1 MPYRQERITM
11 NMKHRAESKEQRTN
25 SREQRAKSEEQR
37 ERSKALYFLCFIL
50 FATCYLLF
58 ASIGEAKMKGRCK
71 DCHSMHASTP
81 FPVLTKG
88 GCVGCH
94 GQVPD
99 GTQNIITIGKVRIP
113 QVLHHMGDGD
123 LASGNFYY
131 VADGY
136 NPDYFKGHNVLGI
149 SHQESIPTM
158 NVPPGFIGNVVIPGG
173 KGPVYWPPEQQ
184 LTCSGTW
191 GCHGNRTIEDP
202 YLSLYRAH
210 HTHNSENDGS
220 TTGRSYRFLYG
231 ITGVEHLNWEYDATV
246 DNHNGYKGDIS
257 HNTLDTISYLCGEC
271 HGKFHPNPNLGGLR
285 EVGSTNS
292 NIWKRHP
299 ADIAFSNIHGDFAS
313 SEFMGYTTYS
323 LESPVAY
330 VNPTGKE
337 QVVDANSILM
347 CLSCHRAHASPNP
360 DALRWDYANITTND
374 PTREGCLI
382 CHTNKGRQ
390 Q

>member
-1 MPYRQERITM
+1 MAFTHLLTRTLLRLCKLKKLNKLNKP
-11 NMKHRAESKEQRTN
+11 SKLC
-25 SREQRAKSEEQR
+25 K
-37 ERSKALYFLCFIL
+37 LFLLLGVVSC
-50 FATCYLLF
+50 LLF
-58 ASIGEAKMKGRCK
+58 AGAVEAKMKGRCK
-71 DCHSMHASTP
+71 DCHSMHAGTP

-94 GQVPD
+94 GQAPD

-113 QVLHHMGDGD
+113 QILHHMGDGD

-149 SHQESIPTM
+149 SHAESIPTM
-158 NVPPGFIGNVVIPGG
+158 TVPPGFIGNVVIPGG

-184 LTCSGTW
+184 LTCSGIW

-220 TTGRSYRFLYG
+220 TTGKSYRFLYG
-231 ITGVEHLNWEYDATV
+231 ITGAEHSDWEYKATV
-246 DNHNGYKGDIS
+246 DNHNGYKGDIN

-271 HGKFHPNPNLGGLR
+271 HGKFHPNPNLGGDR
-285 EVGSTNS
+285 EVGFAHYTV
-292 NIWKRHP
+292 WVRHP
-299 ADIAFSNIHGDFAS
+299 ADVAFSIVHDFAG
-313 SEFMGYTTYS
+313 SEYQGYVTYS

-330 VNPTGKE
+330 FNPTGRE
-337 QVVDANSILM
+337 TVVNVDSIVM
-347 CLSCHRAHASPNP
+347 CLSCHRAHATPYP
-360 DALRWDYANITTND
+360 DALRWDYANITVGDTR
-374 PTREGCLI
+374 REGCLT
-382 CHTNKGRQ
+382 CHTRK
-390 Q
+390 